1 MYRSAVNYLQGNVSV
16 RVESPFPERVL
27 NLCAVHD
34 VPFWD
39 LKWLDAV
46 TFTVSTTRRGLRR
59 LRQVV
64 GAECTVTVCRE
75 SGAPHFLRKFRRRY
89 ALWCGLAA
97 FVLLLFGGNLFIWEF
112 RVTGNQ
118 TVPDETILRALED
131 YGITVGSPG
140 MHIDQE
146 NLRNHV
152 LLELSDLSWLVVNVK
167 GCVGHVQ
174 VVERQRPPEIVD
186 DTDTTNVVA
195 SRPGLVTKVEAL
207 DGKAQVAAGSTVT
220 EGQLLISGVV
230 DSQRTGVRFLH
241 GMGNVWARTWYD
253 LSVMVPLS
261 IDGHSA
267 VERKTTRLA
276 LNFGKHRIKI
286 YGKGSMLGADC
297 DKIIHY
303 SGVSLPGGL
312 RLPITVVKEESVR
325 YTDMPVQRAAADAR
339 AEGEALLLRLLE
351 EQMTDTGTVTQ
362 TRFAAAEK
370 NGCLLV
376 TLKAEC
382 LEQIGRQVHITQD

>member
-39 LKWLDAV
+39 LKWLDGV

-64 GAECTVTVCRE
+64 GEECTVTVCRE
-75 SGAPHFLRKFRRRY
+75 SGAPHFLRKFRHRY

-312 RLPITVVKEESVR
+312 RLPITVVKEETVR
-325 YTDMPVQRAAADAR
+325 YTDMPVQRTAADAR

>member
-146 NLRNHV
+146 NLRTHV

-267 VERKTTRLA
+267 VERKTTRIA
-276 LNFGKHRIKI
+276 LDFGKHRIKI

-312 RLPITVVKEESVR
+312 RLPITVVKEETVR
-325 YTDMPVQRAAADAR
+325 YTDMPVQRTAADAR

>member
-261 IDGHSA
+261 VDGHSA

-312 RLPITVVKEESVR
+312 RLPITVVKEETVR

>member
-261 IDGHSA
+261 VDGHSA

-312 RLPITVVKEESVR
+312 RLPITVVKEETVR
-325 YTDMPVQRAAADAR
+325 YTDMPVQRTAADAR

-382 LEQIGRQVHITQD
+382 LEQIGRQVHITQE

>member
-1 MYRSAVNYLQGNVSV
+1 MYRSTVNYLQGNVSV

-267 VERKTTRLA
+267 VERKTTRIA
-276 LNFGKHRIKI
+276 LDFGKHRIKI
-286 YGKGSMLGADC
+286 YGKGSMLGTDC

-312 RLPITVVKEESVR
+312 RLPITVVKEETVR

>member
-39 LKWLDAV
+39 LKWLDGV

-267 VERKTTRLA
+267 VERKTTRIA
-276 LNFGKHRIKI
+276 LDFGKHRIKI

-312 RLPITVVKEESVR
+312 RLPITVVKEETVR

>member
-131 YGITVGSPG
+131 YGITVGSRG

-261 IDGHSA
+261 VDGHSA

-276 LNFGKHRIKI
+276 FNFGKHRIKI

-312 RLPITVVKEESVR
+312 RLPITVVKEETVR
-325 YTDMPVQRAAADAR
+325 YTDMPVQRAVADAR

-382 LEQIGRQVHITQD
+382 LEQIGQTVHITQD

>member
-39 LKWLDAV
+39 IKWLDAV

-312 RLPITVVKEESVR
+312 RLPITVVREETVR
-325 YTDMPVQRAAADAR
+325 YTDMPVQRAVADAR

>member
-267 VERKTTRLA
+267 VERKTTRIA
-276 LNFGKHRIKI
+276 LDFGKHRIKI

-312 RLPITVVKEESVR
+312 RLPITVVKEETVR
-325 YTDMPVQRAAADAR
+325 YTDMPVQRTAADAR